1 VSERSEDRESE
12 SKRNLPF
19 GRSWVRCDRQAQIA
33 MSSAVNMDAILRMRW
48 AINEPLVNGIF
59 DILLQA

>member
-1 VSERSEDRESE
+1 MSERSEDRESE

-33 MSSAVNMDAILRMRW
+33 MSSAVNMDDVLRIRYEIEEQLMEY
-48 AINEPLVNGIF
+48 A
-59 DILLQA
+59 